1 MLRIEPRQSP
11 SAFGAESFNS
21 KLATSSLKITLKRYC
36 KLPVSL
42 DSGSRTK
49 RYTHPVEFTESLN
62 KERRLQKLFCTF
74 PDGRPGFGLLLLRGL
89 VSVTLVTQAVAQL
102 TTGVSLLNLCVAGIA
117 LLIAGCLLV
126 GFLTPIVA
134 IVIGLGAVLFAFL
147 DFSLPIQSPVGTL
160 QTLLN
165 VIVLSAV
172 IFFLGPGAFSFDAR
186 MFGRR
191 EIRIPAVPQPINK
204 QMEV

>member
-1 MLRIEPRQSP
+1 M
-11 SAFGAESFNS
+11 
-21 KLATSSLKITLKRYC
+21 
-36 KLPVSL
+36 
-42 DSGSRTK
+42 
-49 RYTHPVEFTESLN
+49 
-62 KERRLQKLFCTF
+62 
-74 PDGRPGFGLLLLRGL
+74 
-89 VSVTLVTQAVAQL
+89 LVTQAVAQL

-117 LLIAGCLLV
+117 LLIVSCLLV

-147 DFSLPIQSPVGTL
+147 DFSLPIQSPFGTL

-191 EIRIPAVPQPINK
+191 EIRIPAVPQSINK

>member
-1 MLRIEPRQSP
+1 
-11 SAFGAESFNS
+11 
-21 KLATSSLKITLKRYC
+21 
-36 KLPVSL
+36 
-42 DSGSRTK
+42 
-49 RYTHPVEFTESLN
+49 
-62 KERRLQKLFCTF
+62 
-74 PDGRPGFGLLLLRGL
+74 LLLLRGL

-147 DFSLPIQSPVGTL
+147 DLSLPIQSPFGTL

-165 VIVLSAV
+165 VIVLSVV

-191 EIRIPAVPQPINK
+191 EIRIPAVPQPTNK

>member
-1 MLRIEPRQSP
+1 M
-11 SAFGAESFNS
+11 
-21 KLATSSLKITLKRYC
+21 
-36 KLPVSL
+36 
-42 DSGSRTK
+42 
-49 RYTHPVEFTESLN
+49 
-62 KERRLQKLFCTF
+62 
-74 PDGRPGFGLLLLRGL
+74 LLLRGL

-134 IVIGLGAVLFAFL
+134 IVIGLGAVLLAFL
-147 DFSLPIQSPVGTL
+147 DLSLPIQSPFGTL

-165 VIVLSAV
+165 VIVLSVV

>member
-1 MLRIEPRQSP
+1 M
-11 SAFGAESFNS
+11 
-21 KLATSSLKITLKRYC
+21 
-36 KLPVSL
+36 
-42 DSGSRTK
+42 
-49 RYTHPVEFTESLN
+49 
-62 KERRLQKLFCTF
+62 
-74 PDGRPGFGLLLLRGL
+74 LLLRGL
-89 VSVTLVTQAVAQL
+89 VSVTLVTQALAEL

-126 GFLTPIVA
+126 GFFTPIVA
-134 IVIGLGAVLFAFL
+134 IVIGLGAVLLAFL
-147 DFSLPIQSPVGTL
+147 DLSLPIQSPFGTL

>member
-1 MLRIEPRQSP
+1 
-11 SAFGAESFNS
+11 
-21 KLATSSLKITLKRYC
+21 
-36 KLPVSL
+36 
-42 DSGSRTK
+42 
-49 RYTHPVEFTESLN
+49 
-62 KERRLQKLFCTF
+62 
-74 PDGRPGFGLLLLRGL
+74 LLLLRGL

-102 TTGVSLLNLCVAGIA
+102 TTGISRLNLCVAGIA

-134 IVIGLGAVLFAFL
+134 IVIGLGAVLLAFL
-147 DFSLPIQSPVGTL
+147 DLSLPIQSPFGTL

-191 EIRIPAVPQPINK
+191 EIRIPAVPQPLNK

>member
-1 MLRIEPRQSP
+1 M
-11 SAFGAESFNS
+11 
-21 KLATSSLKITLKRYC
+21 
-36 KLPVSL
+36 
-42 DSGSRTK
+42 
-49 RYTHPVEFTESLN
+49 
-62 KERRLQKLFCTF
+62 
-74 PDGRPGFGLLLLRGL
+74 
-89 VSVTLVTQAVAQL
+89 SVTLVTQAVARL

-134 IVIGLGAVLFAFL
+134 IVIGLGAVLFAL
-147 DFSLPIQSPVGTL
+147 NLSLPIQSPFGTL

-165 VIVLSAV
+165 VIVLSVV

>member
-1 MLRIEPRQSP
+1 
-11 SAFGAESFNS
+11 
-21 KLATSSLKITLKRYC
+21 
-36 KLPVSL
+36 
-42 DSGSRTK
+42 
-49 RYTHPVEFTESLN
+49 
-62 KERRLQKLFCTF
+62 
-74 PDGRPGFGLLLLRGL
+74 LLLLRGL

-117 LLIAGCLLV
+117 LLIVSCLLV

-147 DFSLPIQSPVGTL
+147 DFSLPIQSPFGTL

-191 EIRIPAVPQPINK
+191 EIRIPAVPQSINK

>member
-1 MLRIEPRQSP
+1 M
-11 SAFGAESFNS
+11 
-21 KLATSSLKITLKRYC
+21 
-36 KLPVSL
+36 
-42 DSGSRTK
+42 
-49 RYTHPVEFTESLN
+49 
-62 KERRLQKLFCTF
+62 
-74 PDGRPGFGLLLLRGL
+74 
-89 VSVTLVTQAVAQL
+89 SVTLVTQAVAQL

-204 QMEV
+204 QMQV

>member
-1 MLRIEPRQSP
+1 
-11 SAFGAESFNS
+11 
-21 KLATSSLKITLKRYC
+21 
-36 KLPVSL
+36 
-42 DSGSRTK
+42 
-49 RYTHPVEFTESLN
+49 
-62 KERRLQKLFCTF
+62 
-74 PDGRPGFGLLLLRGL
+74 LLLLRGL

-134 IVIGLGAVLFAFL
+134 IVIGLGAVLLAFL
-147 DFSLPIQSPVGTL
+147 DLSLPIQSPFGTL

-191 EIRIPAVPQPINK
+191 EIRIPAVPQPTNK

>member
-1 MLRIEPRQSP
+1 L
-11 SAFGAESFNS
+11 
-21 KLATSSLKITLKRYC
+21 
-36 KLPVSL
+36 V
-42 DSGSRTK
+42 
-49 RYTHPVEFTESLN
+49 
-62 KERRLQKLFCTF
+62 
-74 PDGRPGFGLLLLRGL
+74 LLRGL
-89 VSVTLVTQAVAQL
+89 VSVTLVTQATARL
-102 TTGVSLLNLCVAGIA
+102 TTGVSLLNLCVAGLA

-134 IVIGLGAVLFAFL
+134 IVIALGAGLLALL
-147 DFSLPIQSPVGTL
+147 DLSLPIQSPFGTF

-191 EIRIPAVPQPINK
+191 EIRIPAVPQSVNK

>member
-1 MLRIEPRQSP
+1 M
-11 SAFGAESFNS
+11 
-21 KLATSSLKITLKRYC
+21 
-36 KLPVSL
+36 
-42 DSGSRTK
+42 
-49 RYTHPVEFTESLN
+49 
-62 KERRLQKLFCTF
+62 
-74 PDGRPGFGLLLLRGL
+74 LLRGL
-89 VSVTLVTQAVAQL
+89 VSVTLVTQATARL
-102 TTGVSLLNLCVAGIA
+102 TTGASLLNLCVAGLA

-134 IVIGLGAVLFAFL
+134 IVIALGAGLLALL
-147 DFSLPIQSPVGTL
+147 DLSLPIQSPFGTF

-191 EIRIPAVPQPINK
+191 EIRIPAVPQSVNK

>member
-1 MLRIEPRQSP
+1 M
-11 SAFGAESFNS
+11 
-21 KLATSSLKITLKRYC
+21 
-36 KLPVSL
+36 
-42 DSGSRTK
+42 
-49 RYTHPVEFTESLN
+49 
-62 KERRLQKLFCTF
+62 
-74 PDGRPGFGLLLLRGL
+74 LLRGL
-89 VSVTLVTQAVAQL
+89 VSVTLVTQATARL
-102 TTGVSLLNLCVAGIA
+102 TTGVSLLNLCVAGLA

-134 IVIGLGAVLFAFL
+134 IVIALGAGLLALL
-147 DFSLPIQSPVGTL
+147 DLSLPIQSPFGTF

-191 EIRIPAVPQPINK
+191 EIRIPAVPQSVNK

>member
-1 MLRIEPRQSP
+1 
-11 SAFGAESFNS
+11 
-21 KLATSSLKITLKRYC
+21 
-36 KLPVSL
+36 
-42 DSGSRTK
+42 
-49 RYTHPVEFTESLN
+49 
-62 KERRLQKLFCTF
+62 LFCTF
-74 PDGRPGFGLLLLRGL
+74 PDGRPGLGLLLLRGL

-134 IVIGLGAVLFAFL
+134 IVIGLGAVLLAFL
-147 DFSLPIQSPVGTL
+147 DLSLPIQSPFGTL

>member
-1 MLRIEPRQSP
+1 M
-11 SAFGAESFNS
+11 
-21 KLATSSLKITLKRYC
+21 
-36 KLPVSL
+36 
-42 DSGSRTK
+42 
-49 RYTHPVEFTESLN
+49 
-62 KERRLQKLFCTF
+62 
-74 PDGRPGFGLLLLRGL
+74 LLLRGL

-102 TTGVSLLNLCVAGIA
+102 TTGVSLLNLCVAGFA
-117 LLIAGCLLV
+117 LLITSCLLV

-147 DFSLPIQSPVGTL
+147 DFSLPIQSPFGTL

-191 EIRIPAVPQPINK
+191 EIRIPAVPQSINK

>member
-1 MLRIEPRQSP
+1 
-11 SAFGAESFNS
+11 
-21 KLATSSLKITLKRYC
+21 
-36 KLPVSL
+36 
-42 DSGSRTK
+42 
-49 RYTHPVEFTESLN
+49 
-62 KERRLQKLFCTF
+62 
-74 PDGRPGFGLLLLRGL
+74 LLLLRGL

-147 DFSLPIQSPVGTL
+147 DLSLPIQSPFGTL

-165 VIVLSAV
+165 VIVLSVV